1 MIIQSLRRPRSR
13 SRCSSAGV
21 SDLRRTFTIPALR
34 RIGAGILA
42 LSLLSGCSF
51 ISDPVSRMKSPRL
64 SEDKATLMAAIST
77 LKLIRPNNDD
87 DSSIRTE
94 DLNGDGVPETLVFYE
109 TPGETVEIHGLIL
122 EKQSGSWVKKLT
134 FDGAG
139 TVLESVEIRDLTGDG
154 IPEIICGYSRG
165 EEGLQKG
172 LVVYSYSG
180 ASLEEMLTLPYTK
193 YVIDDLNGDGIDDI
207 TVVSL
212 KRNESSTLTTYQY
225 NGGFKELDRLE
236 NLDPYINNYYNVAV
250 GKVAKGKE
258 GIVLDAA
265 VNSHSAYSY
274 MVVMENDRFRVVL
287 SGDDSTFKDRR
298 ISSGDIDGDGI
309 IEIGLMERPSGWEN
323 FEADAVPWFY
333 SYYKWDGKEGLV
345 FALQQYRDPSDRFTL
360 NFPPAWHGKVTVDT
374 KSVQNRYLKFIMS
387 DTGETVAEIS
397 FFSTEEWNRV
407 KGDGWELWGQDADT
421 IIGYRGKLEQNADG
435 IKKGN
440 TTVPAER
447 KGIN

>member
-1 MIIQSLRRPRSR
+1 M
-13 SRCSSAGV
+13 
-21 SDLRRTFTIPALR
+21 RRTFTIPALR